1 MTKKGKKIAELIDSK
16 KEIAEEMG
24 ISQAAISS
32 MLTGKMAI
40 PLNRFIQMV
49 YFINPPQENVNEIF
63 DMYLEELGL
72 PEGCLIITH
81 KELAQ
86 SEGSNLS
93 IPGCNRVSRIIDVI
107 MSSDLPDAAKVK
119 VYNIIK
125 QTK

>member
-86 SEGSNLS
+86 TEGGNLS
-93 IPGCNRVSRIIDVI
+93 IAGCNRVSRIMDVI
-107 MSSDLPDAAKVK
+107 MASDLPDAAKVK